1 MILTFCCPHTNPRP
15 WLLELRRALP
25 QADLTL
31 WRPGAPRADYA
42 IVWGP
47 PQVFFDEQP
56 GLKAIFN
63 LGAGVDALMNL
74 RLPKQA
80 VVVRLDDAGMAVQ
93 MAEYVSQAVIWY
105 FRELNLY
112 AQDIAEGRWTSRHP
126 LRREDFTVGLMGLGV
141 LGRRVGQTLRQFEF
155 PVRGWS
161 RSSKT
166 MPGVQTYFGQDQF
179 GEFLSGCQILVNL
192 LPLTPETTDI
202 LNRQTL
208 GALPRGAY
216 LINVARGAHLV
227 DEDLLSLLN
236 SGHLA
241 GATLDVF
248 RVEPLP
254 PEHAFWRHPAI
265 TITPHTSARTLLFES
280 VAQIA
285 VKLAS
290 LERGDPVRGLVDL
303 QHGY

>member
-1 MILTFCCPHTNPRP
+1 M
-15 WLLELRRALP
+15 
-25 QADLTL
+25 
-31 WRPGAPRADYA
+31 
-42 IVWGP
+42 
-47 PQVFFDEQP
+47 
-56 GLKAIFN
+56 K
-63 LGAGVDALMNL
+63 L

-80 VVVRLDDAGMAVQ
+80 AVVRLDDAGMAVQ
-93 MAEYVSQAVIWY
+93 MSEYVCQAVIRY
-105 FRELNLY
+105 FRELDVY
-112 AQDIAEGRWTSRHP
+112 AQDIAAGRWTSRRP
-126 LRREDFTVGLMGLGV
+126 LRREGFSVGLMGLGV
-141 LGRRVGQTLRQFEF
+141 LGQRVGLTLRQFEF

-166 MPGVQTYFGQDQF
+166 MPGIQTFSGQDQF

-227 DEDLLSLLN
+227 DEDLLFLLD

-248 RVEPLP
+248 RVEPLA

-280 VAQIA
+280 VAQIVA
-285 VKLAS
+285 KLAS
-290 LERGDPVRGLVDL
+290 IERGDRIRGLVDL
-303 QHGY
+303 QRGY